1 MASDIRPVSKYMG
14 RYIIRRIGQ
23 MIPIVFGV
31 MLITFIL
38 FNMVG
43 GSPALLLLGRHVS
56 PQALEEFDEVR
67 GFNKP
72 LVFGWWSGTRAY
84 DDTPFDAHAGAWR
97 ALEAVE
103 HQPATDDAPAH
114 IWLPSGT
121 HAIPLNFAP
130 RANTGFRWVIEY
142 RLTDTGSAALLFAE
156 APEDEDPDAER
167 MERRVELP
175 PAERWSRATV
185 RFGSGAE
192 PAGLNMRMEVAEGA
206 SLDIRR
212 MELQRRANHPL
223 DSQFVF
229 YLGQI
234 FKGDLGYSESMNQP
248 IAQMIRQ
255 GVVPSLMLTVPIFL
269 IGLVISISLSLVCAF
284 YRNTWVDRSLVIMA
298 VALMSINYLVW
309 IVVGQYLAAYRWGWF
324 PVWGFE
330 SWIYLVLPVTIG
342 VISGLG
348 NDVRF
353 YRTIMLDEMYKEY
366 VRTAFAKGVGKRSVL
381 FKHVL
386 KNAMIAVITNVVIA
400 IPFLYTGSLL
410 LESFFGIPG
419 LGYMAVNAIMSS
431 DVDVIRAIVLIGAV
445 LYVVANLATD
455 ICYAFVD
462 PRVKLK

>member
-1 MASDIRPVSKYMG
+1 
-14 RYIIRRIGQ
+14 

-31 MLITFIL
+31 LVITFVL

-43 GSPALLLLGRHVS
+43 GSPALAILGRHVS

-72 LVFGWWSGTRAY
+72 LIFGWWSGTRVY
-84 DDTPFDAHAGAWR
+84 DDTELDAHAGPWR
-97 ALEAVE
+97 PVE
-103 HQPATDDAPAH
+103 GVKHESGTEETPAH
-114 IWLPSGT
+114 IRLAPGEY
-121 HAIPLNFAP
+121 AIPLNFPP
-130 RANTGFRWVIEY
+130 RANTEFRWVLEY
-142 RLTDTGSAALLFAE
+142 RLAQDGVAALLH
-156 APEDEDPDAER
+156 DAEVKVDDP
-167 MERRVELP
+167 ESARVEHRVDFP
-175 PAERWSRATV
+175 PATRWKRLTV
-185 RFGSGAE
+185 PFDSGKE
-192 PAGLNMRMEVAEGA
+192 PAGLNMRINVGDAA
-206 SLDIRR
+206 SLDVRA
-212 MELQRRANHPL
+212 MKLQRRARHPF

-234 FKGDLGYSESMNQP
+234 FRGDLGYSESMNQP
-248 IAQMIRQ
+248 ISQMIRQ
-255 GVVPSLMLTVPIFL
+255 GIGPSLMLTVPIFF
-269 IGLVISISLSLVCAF
+269 IGLILAISLSLVCAF
-284 YRNTWVDRSLVIMA
+284 YRNTWIDRGVVVAA

-330 SWIYLVLPVTIG
+330 SWIYLILPVTIG

-348 NDVRF
+348 TDVRF

-366 VRTAFAKGVGKRSVL
+366 VRTAFAKGVSKRNVL

-400 IPFLYTGSLL
+400 IPYLYTGSLL

-431 DVDVIRAIVLIGAV
+431 DVDVIRAIVLIGAA
-445 LYVVANLATD
+445 LFVVANLLTD
-455 ICYAFVD
+455 ICYSLVD